1 MIRFTPAQFCLT
13 IIIINILARTKNRC
27 NSQWPHSDQVDLHFL
42 FKCETR
48 QCEKIQLVQCVTNS
62 AWLKCETSVLCSVWA
77 CSTQCAAHLGQC
89 AKTHWCTSWVWQRLT
104 QLTAATAHR
113 WNGLSY
119 AKCETGC
126 LSAQE
131 AISFEEHELHD
142 AVPRHQNTG
151 LFRNQ
156 WHWESS
162 SSLQVIPSTASDLLT
177 SFWRGFDNVSSLL
190 DSHFQHFLVFDTS
203 LV

>member
-89 AKTHWCTSWVWQRLT
+89 MPKHTGVRVECGKDWRNSQQPQPTAEMDSHTLNVKLGVWAHKRPFHLRNMNCTMQCQDT
-104 QLTAATAHR
+104 
-113 WNGLSY
+113 
-119 AKCETGC
+119 K
-126 LSAQE
+126 
-131 AISFEEHELHD
+131 I
-142 AVPRHQNTG
+142 
-151 LFRNQ
+151 
-156 WHWESS
+156 
-162 SSLQVIPSTASDLLT
+162 
-177 SFWRGFDNVSSLL
+177 L
-190 DSHFQHFLVFDTS
+190 DSFVISDIGKVARHCRWYL
-203 LV
+203 LLPLIY